1 METIY
6 EIVLRVMA
14 DPLIDWPLRP
24 NSLRTLTLYRV
35 SKTLRWRAAV
45 LWGLPFPFALK
56 QLTFDLQDVS

>member
-24 NSLRTLTLYRV
+24 NPLRTLTLYCV

-45 LWGLPFPFALK
+45 LWGVSLPLPSETANF
-56 QLTFDLQDVS
+56 